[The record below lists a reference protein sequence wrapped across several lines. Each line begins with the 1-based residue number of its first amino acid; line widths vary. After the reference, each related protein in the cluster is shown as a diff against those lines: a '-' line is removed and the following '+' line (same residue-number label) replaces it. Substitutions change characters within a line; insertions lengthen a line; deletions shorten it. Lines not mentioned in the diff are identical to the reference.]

1 LGAWPHPHPPG
12 DPSAATNP
20 VLRAASI
27 SAARPFWTLK
37 RPILK
42 NTEKIAAID
51 TRRTGVVTGGSSEV
65 VGINNSAGHRRFK
78 IISFIDFIPSRFC
91 WTISCS
97 INRGQLST
105 PDQKGY
111 KMKLVIRHGRKT
123 MGIAAALLLSSGL
136 TVLGIQQAAAT
147 EPQLENAIQDGKA
160 LFVHETF
167 GGNGRNCQSCHVDGG
182 VGPGKL
188 PNGTAIPSLSN
199 AATIY
204 PRFNSKANKVIT
216 LEDQLRTC
224 IAGGL
229 QGKPPTYGSEQLTQL
244 VTYVTSLAQDKP
256 VDMGGK
262 PQ

>member
-1 LGAWPHPHPPG
+1 LDNIVSNKPG
-12 DPSAATNP
+12 PAFN
-20 VLRAASI
+20 
-27 SAARPFWTLK
+27 
-37 RPILK
+37 
-42 NTEKIAAID
+42 
-51 TRRTGVVTGGSSEV
+51 
-65 VGINNSAGHRRFK
+65 
-78 IISFIDFIPSRFC
+78 
-91 WTISCS
+91 
-97 INRGQLST
+97 

-167 GGNGRNCQSCHVDGG
+167 GGNGKNCQSCHVDGG

-229 QGKPPTYGSEQLTQL
+229 QGKSPTYGSEQLMQL
-244 VTYVTSLAQDKP
+244 VTYVTSLAQGKS